1 MIIVF
6 LLTSCAPIKDN
17 NAEYTN
23 SSISINDVP
32 MAEELQKWEVDEIYD
47 LKARIENI
55 SLSDCQVFFTAEMT
69 KFLDDYDDV
78 NLEHLIITQDNLSVI
93 EGQNKKSLYNLCF
106 DIQIKIDLSKID
118 FKEAENI
125 AEKALAY
132 LETFSYYNLKAK
144 ECVINIL
151 DMNEKKIHDISSTHS
166 IMSETMFAEQS
177 KEEYAVQTLVFEYFK
192 ENKHFVLRKFGIK
205 NDIDELYI
213 EYSVADDFFDFNNT
227 ENSIANLKQIAL
239 EIKDYLIVSDVA
251 KEYMEQQ
258 NITKI
263 IISFNNGIFDNSYL
277 EIPFEL

>member
-132 LETFSYYNLKAK
+132 LDPNPPSCGTNIFVDTPNLS
-144 ECVINIL
+144 NIPVRH
-151 DMNEKKIHDISSTHS
+151 NFVSSTHS